1 MSRPHAPLPAKL
13 VCSILAAA
21 PEFSGPLWPE
31 LLAALEAGFGP
42 AEIVYPAMPFDRT
55 AYYNDELGTPLVRR
69 MAAFARLAPQ
79 EALGPAKGRTNCL
92 EDRFARAD
100 GSRRVNL
107 DPGLLTQERL
117 VLATGKNFT
126 HRIYLGEGI
135 FGDLTL
141 VFQAG
146 SWQTLPWTFPD
157 YASPE
162 MAALLTDIR
171 CRYRRDLRERA
182 ILRTPTD
189 KESPCPKA

>member
-1 MSRPHAPLPAKL
+1 MSRPHEPVPAKL
-13 VCSILAAA
+13 VCSVLAADLSAVWA
-21 PEFSGPLWPE
+21 PT
-31 LLAALEAGFGP
+31 LAALEEAFGP
-42 AEIVYPAMPFDRT
+42 AELASLPLPFTHT
-55 AYYNDELGTPLVRR
+55 AYYDDELGTPLWRR
-69 MAAFARLAPQ
+69 VLAFARLVPQ
-79 EALGPAKGRTNCL
+79 DRLKEAKARTNAL
-92 EDRFARAD
+92 EDRLARPD
-100 GSRRVNL
+100 GRRRVNL

-126 HRIYLGEGI
+126 HRIYLGDGI

-162 MAALLTDIR
+162 MTHILTDIR
-171 CRYRRDLRERA
+171 CRYRRDLREASRRA
-182 ILRTPTD
+182 APR